1 MMPLLPA
8 DPREVGPYRLLAR
21 LGSGGM
27 GRVFLGRSRGGRA
40 VAVKVVRP
48 ELAENAVFRRRFAQ
62 EVAAARRVN
71 GFYTAQVVE
80 ADTDADPPWLVTS
93 YIPGPSLQEAVERC
107 GPMPAAAVA
116 ALGAGLAEGLGA
128 VHACGVVH
136 RDLKPG
142 NVVLADDGPRL
153 IDFGIARALD
163 ATSHLTQ
170 SGVIGTA
177 AFMSPEQMLGR
188 EATPASDVFCL
199 AGVLVYAATGRSPFG
214 VGPAAA
220 VAYRVV
226 HDEPDLSGVP
236 AGLVPLIRA
245 ALGKDPGDRPGLSAL
260 LDHCAA
266 QAGGAAVWPG
276 DVTSFIAE
284 QVAETKYLTT
294 QPVPAEPAAPA
305 PPSAPAPSAPPLAVV
320 PARFGIVAGRDT
332 LFMPALPGRNGTGRA
347 VTVVLRCKVPGEPVA
362 HGEPLLRVSTAHGE
376 FLITSPVRGVLHAMD
391 HAVGSALSVGAR
403 FADFGSRTVPS

>member
-1 MMPLLPA
+1 MRPLLPA

-40 VAVKVVRP
+40 VAVKLVRA

-142 NVVLADDGPRL
+142 NVVLADDGPRV

-199 AGVLVYAATGRSPFG
+199 AGVLVYAASGHSPFG

-236 AGLVPLIRA
+236 AGIAPLIRA
-245 ALGKDPGDRPGLSAL
+245 ALGKDPGDRPALSHV

-266 QAGGAAVWPG
+266 QAGGAGVWPA
-276 DVTSFIAE
+276 DVTTFIAE
-284 QVAETKYLTT
+284 QVAKTKYLTT
-294 QPVPAEPAAPA
+294 QRVPPPPA
-305 PPSAPAPSAPPLAVV
+305 PPPPPLAAV
-320 PARFGIVAGRDT
+320 PAHFGIVAGRDT
-332 LFMPALPGRNGTGRA
+332 LFMPALPGRNGNGQGQGQRHGQA
-347 VTVVLRCKVPGEPVA
+347 VTVVLRYKVPGEPVA
-362 HGEPLLRVSTAHGE
+362 HGEPLLRVSTTQGE

-391 HAVGSALSVGAR
+391 HAVGSSIPVGAT
-403 FADFGSRTVPS
+403 FAAFGSRTIRS